1 MSQPPA
7 GVENAVRELLVV
19 SRALVAVAA
28 RSLAEADDVTLPQFR
43 ALVVLSARRVTT
55 VSDLAAAL
63 DIHPSTATRL
73 TDRLVRKRLIRRT
86 ELAEDR
92 RVTQLHVTASGY
104 ELVQRV
110 TDRRLRDLTDIA
122 QRIPAE
128 HWPEIA
134 DALAA
139 FAAAAGEAGG
149 VDVFGWN
156 TAPR

>member
-1 MSQPPA
+1 M
-7 GVENAVRELLVV
+7 
-19 SRALVAVAA
+19 
-28 RSLAEADDVTLPQFR
+28 
-43 ALVVLSARRVTT
+43 
-55 VSDLAAAL
+55 
-63 DIHPSTATRL
+63 
-73 TDRLVRKRLIRRT
+73 
-86 ELAEDR
+86 
-92 RVTQLHVTASGY
+92 TQLHVTASGY